1 MGAACRTPNV
11 SIEDALD
18 EVANAVKL
26 GMEQFRASYQDE
38 APAQPRHAAPAPS
51 PSDRAGA

>member
-1 MGAACRTPNV
+1 MGTAGETPNV

-18 EVANAVKL
+18 EVANDIKL

-38 APAQPRHAAPAPS
+38 VPAQPRHAAPAPS